1 MEVLSKEEQWG
12 KLIPFIKIYEDWS
25 RPNGRLFFETL
36 VALSYH
42 DSTRLIFLKLLL
54 LNNETLKKEVLGVF
68 IKSIYDD
75 LKKDKS
81 WVNHYCEEMRL
92 KIFLK
97 WES

>member
-1 MEVLSKEEQWG
+1 MGSWG
-12 KLIPFIKIYEDWS
+12 IKALESDTGLELIY
-25 RPNGRLFFETL
+25 L
-36 VALSYH
+36 
-42 DSTRLIFLKLLL
+42 LKT
-54 LNNETLKKEVLGVF
+54 E
-68 IKSIYDD
+68 YDD